1 MREPSVKGA
10 PYKLVVRGELDGRF
24 AYLFD
29 GMEMERVEGTTVF
42 TGPVVDQAQLH
53 GYLERI
59 EELGLELI
67 SVEQTSARGRRAG

>member
-29 GMEMERVEGTTVF
+29 GMEMERVEGTNGVHRPRCRS
-42 TGPVVDQAQLH
+42 GAAAWLP
-53 GYLERI
+53 
-59 EELGLELI
+59 
-67 SVEQTSARGRRAG
+67 RAD